1 MPATANIN
9 IKLDFQQLL
18 DLVKQLPKKQ
28 QQELAVIL
36 EAEVRKPDEKKLSQK
51 ETSFSKELDEA
62 VDFVNKYDEGN
73 SPKVSFKQMLNGL

>member
-9 IKLDFQQLL
+9 IKQDFQKLL
-18 DLVKQLPKKQ
+18 DLVKQLTKKQ
-28 QQELAVIL
+28 LQELDVKL